1 MEHLKEAFNILKQ
14 HQLFIKKSKYRFAQ
28 TSVEYFGHTITRGVQ
43 MNNSKVEAILRWPKP
58 TSVKVERVSLGLARY
73 YRRFISNYR
82 LIAAPLTAVL
92 KKNGFNWTTEV
103 DDSLQK
109 LKEALVS
116 ASITWFYPSPL
127 LLSVM
132 RYFGHN
138 ISLATRGALN
148 CLFKRGVK

>member
-1 MEHLKEAFNILKQ
+1 MEYLKEAFNILKQ

-28 TSVEYFGHTITRGVQ
+28 TSVEYFGHTITREGVQ

-92 KKNGFNWTTEV
+92 KKNGFNWTSEV

-116 ASITWFYPSPL
+116 ASIT
-127 LLSVM
+127 
-132 RYFGHN
+132 
-138 ISLATRGALN
+138 
-148 CLFKRGVK
+148 